1 MLSNMST
8 YMLICIF
15 IIGIIK
21 IVCKNKCYMDLGFFE
36 LDEEFKKE
44 HDIHENIYFFSCL
57 IMYILALMQLFMVIL
72 TSISQLFLIII
83 IVTIFYVRNQ
93 ENFKKET
100 TNEPPSSNHT

>member
-1 MLSNMST
+1 
-8 YMLICIF
+8 
-15 IIGIIK
+15 
-21 IVCKNKCYMDLGFFE
+21 MDLGFFE

-83 IVTIFYVRNQ
+83 IVTIFYMRNQ
-93 ENFKKET
+93 ENFKKEI
-100 TNEPPSSNHT
+100 TNEPPSNNHT